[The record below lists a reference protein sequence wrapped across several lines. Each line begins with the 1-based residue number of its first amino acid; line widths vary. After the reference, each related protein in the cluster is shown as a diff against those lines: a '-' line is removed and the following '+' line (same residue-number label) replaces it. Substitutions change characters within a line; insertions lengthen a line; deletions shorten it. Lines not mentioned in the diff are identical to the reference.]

1 MPTIRLSV
9 RELVE
14 FLLRTGSIDS
24 RFTGFDRA
32 NEGARIHRRLQKA
45 AGEGYA
51 AEVFL
56 TAERTMEGIG
66 FTIEGR
72 ADGIFTD
79 EDGTVVI
86 DEIKTTAAPSDA
98 ITENMNPCHW
108 AQGMVYGAICAEQRE
123 LETLDVRLTYYQI
136 DTDEIIR
143 YTRHFSAAELDAFL
157 NDLLRQYL
165 PWARRQL
172 DWVEA
177 RNRSLGAL
185 QFPFPAYRPGQR
197 ALAGEVYRACAA
209 GKAEQKGGTRLFCQ
223 APTGIGKTM
232 SALFP
237 ALKAMGE
244 GKGEKIFYLTARNTT
259 QAAAEDAL
267 ARLRA
272 ADPALSLR
280 SVTLTAKEKAC
291 LCKDAE
297 GRPACLPEACPYA
310 NGYYERLKDA
320 LADLL
325 DSAVPYDR
333 AALTETARRH
343 RVCPFELGLD
353 LSEWCDVVIGDY
365 NYLFDP
371 VVKLRRFF
379 DASGDWLF
387 LIDEAHNLPDRA
399 RAMYSASFSKASL
412 TEAKRSL
419 GPGKS
424 ALKTALRKADKAFL
438 EARRAVAE
446 LAPRHGTL
454 PAEAAPAEAKQTSLL
469 DAPEAET
476 AFALPEPLFAEDGT
490 VFFRELPAG
499 LLKPLQALTAPLQ
512 DWLEQH
518 PDAEAHAALLDLY
531 FKVQDI
537 LRAAERYDEHFT
549 AQLTAYGS
557 ALDLHILCLDPAP
570 FVDASLSG
578 GRAAALFSAT
588 LTPPGYYRNVL
599 GCPDARAVALESP
612 FPPQHLGLY
621 CLPAISTRYRDREAS
636 IRPLSD
642 ALAAMAKGKVGNYL
656 AFFPS
661 YAYLRQVYE
670 DFTARYPDI
679 PTLAQESGL
688 DDAGRA
694 AFLARFAPHPEKT
707 LLGFGVLGGIF
718 GEGVDLAGDRLI
730 GCAIVGVGLP
740 QVNPRQEMLRRYY
753 DAAPGGTGFDYAYRC
768 PGMNKVLQAAGRVIR
783 TSEDKGVVLLLD
795 DRFAR
800 SEYTRLFPRHWGHLQ
815 YLQNTQALSEALDAF
830 WKQP

>member
-86 DEIKTTAAPSDA
+86 DEIKTTAAPTDA
-98 ITENMNPCHW
+98 ITEDMNPCHW

-177 RNRSLGAL
+177 RDRSLGAL

-223 APTGIGKTM
+223 APTGIVKTM

-280 SVTLTAKEKAC
+280 SVTLSAKEKAC

-371 VVKLRRFF
+371 TVHLRRFF
-379 DASGDWLF
+379 DAAGDYIF

-399 RAMYSASFSKASL
+399 RAMYSARFCKSSL
-412 TEAKRSL
+412 TDARRAIGK
-419 GPGKS
+419 GKS
-424 ALKTALRKADKAFL
+424 ALKTALTKADKGFL
-438 EARRAVAE
+438 EARRAVTK
-446 LAPRHGTL
+446 LAPRRAT
-454 PAEAAPAEAKQTSLL
+454 
-469 DAPEAET
+469 
-476 AFALPEPLFAEDGT
+476 
-490 VFFRELPAG
+490 
-499 LLKPLQALTAPLQ
+499 TAPCWAVPMPGL
-512 DWLEQH
+512 WH
-518 PDAEAHAALLDLY
+518 WKARFRPN
-531 FKVQDI
+531 I
-537 LRAAERYDEHFT
+537 WGST
-549 AQLTAYGS
+549 ACPGS
-557 ALDLHILCLDPAP
+557 PLATGTGGPVCRPSQMRWPHWPGPRWATIWPFSPATPICGRCTRTSPPVTRTSGRWPRRVVWTTRPGRP
-570 FVDASLSG
+570 FWNSSAQAPQKRCWASGSW
-578 GRAAALFSAT
+578 
-588 LTPPGYYRNVL
+588 
-599 GCPDARAVALESP
+599 
-612 FPPQHLGLY
+612 
-621 CLPAISTRYRDREAS
+621 
-636 IRPLSD
+636 
-642 ALAAMAKGKVGNYL
+642 
-656 AFFPS
+656 
-661 YAYLRQVYE
+661 
-670 DFTARYPDI
+670 
-679 PTLAQESGL
+679 
-688 DDAGRA
+688 A
-694 AFLARFAPHPEKT
+694 AFLARAWIWWATDSSGAPSW
-707 LLGFGVLGGIF
+707 GW
-718 GEGVDLAGDRLI
+718 A
-730 GCAIVGVGLP
+730 C
-740 QVNPRQEMLRRYY
+740 LR
-753 DAAPGGTGFDYAYRC
+753 
-768 PGMNKVLQAAGRVIR
+768 
-783 TSEDKGVVLLLD
+783 
-795 DRFAR
+795 
-800 SEYTRLFPRHWGHLQ
+800 
-815 YLQNTQALSEALDAF
+815 
-830 WKQP
+830 